1 MMRTEE
7 THIVKENP
15 IAPVDNSLSRR
26 NFLASAGTVAAGAL
40 VAGYSNSTSVATTS
54 PATTQSTR
62 TGATSPIDER
72 KERNM
77 STAGLSKSRL
87 ERMHQVLSGHIER
100 KEMPGLVA
108 LVSHHDDVHVEAL
121 GTLAFD
127 NSAPMKRD
135 AIFRIASITKLITAV
150 AAMILLEECKFR
162 LDDSIEPW
170 LPELANRRVL
180 KSLSS
185 QLDDTVPAVRAIT
198 IRDLLTYRMGF
209 GSVMAMP
216 GTYPIQKL
224 IHDYR
229 IGGDGPM
236 LPSGYP
242 DTDDWMKK
250 LGSLPLLAQPGEQWM
265 YQVSGDVLG
274 VLIARV
280 SGQSLGTFMR
290 ERIFDPLGMKDTAF
304 HVPAEKID
312 RLTEFYFFNHQAN
325 KLDVFDGVANSAWL
339 PKPQFESGGGGLV
352 STIDDY
358 FALSR
363 MMLNKGRLGREQI
376 LSRATVELMTS
387 DQVTAEQRTGSEI
400 FFGTHSSWGLGIAV
414 DTERSQIF
422 QTPGRFGWTGGF
434 GTTAYADPQEGMI
447 GILFTQRLMDSPQ
460 PPKVYDDFWTLA
472 YGAME

>member
-1 MMRTEE
+1 
-7 THIVKENP
+7 
-15 IAPVDNSLSRR
+15 
-26 NFLASAGTVAAGAL
+26 
-40 VAGYSNSTSVATTS
+40 
-54 PATTQSTR
+54 
-62 TGATSPIDER
+62 
-72 KERNM
+72 M
-77 STAGLSKSRL
+77 STTGLSKSRL
-87 ERMHQVLSGHIER
+87 ERMHQVLSGHIEQ

-108 LVSHHDDVHVEAL
+108 IVSHHDDVHVEAL

-127 NSAPMKRD
+127 NPAPMKRNT
-135 AIFRIASITKLITAV
+135 IFRIASITKLITAV
-150 AAMILLEECKFR
+150 AAMILVEECKIR

-198 IRDLLTYRMGF
+198 VRDLLTYRMGF

-224 IHDYR
+224 IRDYR

-236 LPSGYP
+236 LPSSYP

-290 ERIFDPLGMKDTAF
+290 ERIFDPLGTKDTAF

-312 RLTEFYFFNHQAN
+312 RLTEFYFFNHPAN
-325 KLDVFDGVANSAWL
+325 KLDVFDGVANSAWRSE
-339 PKPQFESGGGGLV
+339 PSFESGGGGLV

-363 MMLNKGRLGREQI
+363 MMLNKGRHGREQI
-376 LSRATVELMTS
+376 LFRATVELMTS

-414 DTERSQIF
+414 DIQRSQIF

-472 YGAME
+472 YGALE